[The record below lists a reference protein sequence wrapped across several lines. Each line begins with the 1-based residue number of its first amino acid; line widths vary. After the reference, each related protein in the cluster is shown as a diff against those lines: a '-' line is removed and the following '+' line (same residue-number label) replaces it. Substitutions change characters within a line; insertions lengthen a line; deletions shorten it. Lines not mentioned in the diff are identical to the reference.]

1 MEIVSLFLSTALLF
15 SNSGIQTAYYRDEI
29 NNETQT
35 SEING
40 LTYIGGF
47 SKANKIL
54 DNVSGYAYYDVHVYK
69 TPFTYNT
76 NLFIVNVTAEFTPG
90 YQALLN
96 GHNNYQNYKLVN
108 GYLHCRAE
116 YSNLV
121 NTHKPNFKTALPD
134 NTSFTTTFTTSSSF
148 SYNFN
153 KELKAGISLNDGISL
168 TGGVGSGLTVT
179 YNNSISTTYS
189 DPMVSKQYS
198 PDNPNEIEWNYTC
211 SNVNVAGSTTYKLN
225 TYYIFE
231 MEKCILDL
239 KSNAFI
245 FYIDI
250 GMENNKYLKNI
261 KQSETVKIECFC
273 EYC

>member
-54 DNVSGYAYYDVHVYK
+54 DNFSGYAYYDVNVYK

-96 GHNNYQNYKLVN
+96 GHNNYQDYKLVN

-134 NTSFTTTFTTSSSF
+134 NTSFTTTFTTSSSS

-153 KELKAGISLNDGISL
+153 SELKAGIDLNGEISL
-168 TGGVGSGLTVT
+168 TGVLGSGLTIS
-179 YNNSISTTYS
+179 YNRSIATSYS
-189 DPMVSKQYS
+189 DPIVSKQYS
-198 PDNPNEIEWNYTC
+198 PDNVNEIEWSYTC
-211 SNVNVAGSTTYKLN
+211 SNSDIVGTTTYKLD

-231 MEKCILDL
+231 MEKCILDI

-245 FYIDI
+245 FYVDI
-250 GMENNKYLKNI
+250 GMRNKNDKKI
-261 KQSETVKIECFC
+261 ITQSETIKIECFC